1 MGSIEMKLLEEE
13 FGFGLVLSFS
23 FWFSLIFVLF
33 RQTLFDIATVF
44 PDFTASP
51 IGDPNLTDL
60 INSRLHQA
68 GAMPKR
74 YYCVALGWL

>member
-1 MGSIEMKLLEEE
+1 MKLLEEE

-23 FWFSLIFVLF
+23 FWFSLIFLLF

-44 PDFTASP
+44 SDFTANP
-51 IGDPNLTDL
+51 IGGPNLTDL
-60 INSRLHQA
+60 INSLLHQA